1 MFPLLLRYMLY
12 FGVFVLLVRLPQMLN
27 LTWLKIDIEMMASCA
42 PLFLS
47 VLLIDIT
54 YRIGKRQNDIAKRQN
69 EIAEQQAELQKQQNE
84 FVKQQIEIQQ
94 RQCEIEEYEIYKVIH
109 RDIYEL
115 SKQSNL
121 VLPMIYCYVASDT
134 AKDQANNVKDLEKEF
149 TGLFKKLA
157 VDDADF
163 ILRKGKSDLITDACA
178 YACFVEYLL
187 GVVTT
192 YKKKNRPEQSDLT
205 FLNYNRLHLSSDED
219 YVNTINLYIPH
230 DHTLRQMI
238 DKFVEE
244 KNRLFDS
251 KDNLLERIRKSYKNE
266 IN

>member
-54 YRIGKRQNDIAKRQN
+54 YRIGKRQNQ
-69 EIAEQQAELQKQQNE
+69 IAEQQAELQKQQNE

-109 RDIYEL
+109 RDVYEL

-121 VLPMIYCYVASDT
+121 VLTMIYCYVASGT
-134 AKDQANNVKDLEKEF
+134 AKDQAENVKDLERTF
-149 TGLFKKLA
+149 TGLFKRLV

-163 ILRKGKSDLITDACA
+163 TLRKGNSDLITDACA

-192 YKKKNRPEQSDLT
+192 YKTKNRPEQSDVA
-205 FLNYNRLHLSSDED
+205 FLNYNRMHLSSNEE
-219 YVNTINLYIPH
+219 YVNAINMYLPH
-230 DHTLRQMI
+230 NHTLRQLI
-238 DKFVEE
+238 AKFVEE
-244 KNRLFDS
+244 KHLLFEVE
-251 KDNLLERIRKSYKNE
+251 DNLLERIRKSYKNE

>member
-1 MFPLLLRYMLY
+1 MDPE
-12 FGVFVLLVRLPQMLN
+12 
-27 LTWLKIDIEMMASCA
+27 LKILLEQLISAVNSTNNTDWWMWGVTAISIVVSAI
-42 PLFLS
+42 LS
-47 VLLIDIT
+47 VLLWHT
-54 YRIGKRQNDIAKRQN
+54 SRKLGKRQN
-69 EIAEQQAELQKQQNE
+69 EIAEQQT
-84 FVKQQIEIQQ
+84 EIQK
-94 RQCEIEEYEIYKVIH
+94 RQCEIEEYDIYKEIH
-109 RDIYEL
+109 RDVYNL

-134 AKDQANNVKDLEKEF
+134 AKDQAQNVKDLEKEF